1 MERRAIKGHLT
12 GYAGR
17 LVQKGLLVIAAV
29 LMAVLPGGCYFDNAE
44 ELLVCSPSDV
54 SYRLEVEPIL
64 QARCYGCHDLTNAP
78 ALGDGINLEG
88 YSNLYN
94 YLQDNAARMV
104 GALRWDGSGSPM
116 PKDGTKLDNC
126 TIAKIEVWIGEG
138 TKNN

>member
-1 MERRAIKGHLT
+1 MERHVID
-12 GYAGR
+12 GR
-17 LVQKGLLVIAAV
+17 LTRFAARLARKGLPFFAAA
-29 LMAVLPGGCYFDNAE
+29 LLAILPGGCYFDNAE
-44 ELLVCSPSDV
+44 ELLVCSPTDV

-126 TIAKIEVWIGEG
+126 TIAKIEVWISEG